1 MSVNEIKDFI
11 SENYHKGIGF
21 STKNSY
27 YSMKRLKKKN
37 LLLLSNKL
45 VEKLTDPQNA
55 KEHYQSFLR
64 KKNIKSVKKSKIIT
78 YQTKNPNIFDINS
91 VIIEHSKNLHK
102 LSETIRKDEKVGSN
116 NSLYSDTK
124 ISEHFLNKKK
134 CKSSKTRR

>member
-11 SENYHKGIGF
+11 FENYHKGIGF
-21 STKNSY
+21 STENSY

-45 VEKLTDPQNA
+45 VEKLTDSQNA
-55 KEHYQSFLR
+55 KEQYQSFLR
-64 KKNIKSVKKSKIIT
+64 KKNIKSVKQSKIIT
-78 YQTKNPNIFDINS
+78 YQPKNPNIFDINS

-102 LSETIRKDEKVGSN
+102 LSETIIKDEKVGSN

-134 CKSSKTRR
+134 M